1 MLAHELPGTRHL
13 DVVITGV
20 TNEDRVIQL
29 LIGDGQLQVAAT
41 STKHIPTVP
50 AVMPPFRQPE
60 FTIAV
65 KTMRGHVVWNPPRDL
80 GLLLVNRL
88 PARF

>member
-29 LIGDGQLQVAAT
+29 LIRDGQLQMAAT
-41 STKHIPTVP
+41 GTKNIPTVP
-50 AVMPPFRQPE
+50 
-60 FTIAV
+60 V
-65 KTMRGHVVWNPPRDL
+65 KEQEKQ
-80 GLLLVNRL
+80 
-88 PARF
+88 

>member
-29 LIGDGQLQVAAT
+29 LIRDGQLQMAAT
-41 STKHIPTVP
+41 GTKNIPTVP
-50 AVMPPFRQPE
+50 AVMPPFGQPE

-65 KTMRGHVVWNPPRDL
+65 KTM
-80 GLLLVNRL
+80 
-88 PARF
+88 

>member
-29 LIGDGQLQVAAT
+29 LIRDGQLQVAT
-41 STKHIPTVP
+41 TGTEHISTVP
-50 AVMPPFRQPE
+50 VRRKERQ
-60 FTIAV
+60 
-65 KTMRGHVVWNPPRDL
+65 
-80 GLLLVNRL
+80 
-88 PARF
+88 